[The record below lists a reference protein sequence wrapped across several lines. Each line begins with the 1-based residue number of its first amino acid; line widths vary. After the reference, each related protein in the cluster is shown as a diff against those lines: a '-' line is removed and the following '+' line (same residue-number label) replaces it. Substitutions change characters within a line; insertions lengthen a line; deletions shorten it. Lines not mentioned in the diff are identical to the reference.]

1 MGIDLGLANKVNG
14 LAKGIYF
21 VIAVVITNLGTP
33 GCFLIV
39 VVIVDDLFDGIG
51 HVSELVLLVFKVPAT
66 HATIQS
72 IFDSLTTD
80 SHPSYS
86 LMKNFSPT
94 GTQVIPSTGSKE

>member
-14 LAKGIYF
+14 LTKGVDF
-21 VIAVVITNLGTP
+21 VIAIVITNLGTP
-33 GCFLIV
+33 GRFLIV
-39 VVIVDDLFDGIG
+39 IVIMDDLFDGIG
-51 HVSELVLLVFKVPAT
+51 NIAELILLVFKVSAT

-86 LMKNFSPT
+86 RMKNFSPT
-94 GTQVIPSTGSKE
+94 GTQVIPSTGSNE